1 MNDLSL
7 GATRDILIAAAQTV
21 IDNQDLLT
29 KADQAIG
36 DGDHGVGMSRGFKAF
51 RDAVAGH
58 HSDLAAMLKAGGQ
71 AIMMTSGGASGVIF
85 GTLFTGAAKS
95 VTGTTLDGNQ
105 FAIALAGGLDAVQ
118 ARGKAKPGN
127 KTMVDAL
134 TPAVQAAR
142 AAAKHAGALTE
153 VAVSAATA
161 AEKGLE
167 ETKGMVATT
176 GKSKSMGERSLGF
189 VDPGALTLSLFLR
202 SLARSVQ
209 SS

>member
-1 MNDLSL
+1 MTDLSL
-7 GATRDILIAAAQTV
+7 DATRDALIAAAQTV

-36 DGDHGVGMSRGFKAF
+36 DGDHGVGMSRGFRAF
-51 RDAVAGH
+51 REAVAGD
-58 HSDLAAMLKAGGQ
+58 HSDFAAMLKAGGQ

-85 GTLFTGAAKS
+85 GTFFTGAAKS
-95 VTGTTLDGNQ
+95 ISGTALDGDQ
-105 FAIALAGGLDAVQ
+105 LAAALAGGLNAVQ
-118 ARGKAKPGN
+118 ARGKAKPGD

-142 AAAKHAGALTE
+142 MVTERGGTLTE

-167 ETKGMVATT
+167 ETKAMVATT
-176 GKSKSMGERSLGF
+176 GKAKSMGERSLGF
-189 VDPGALTLSLFLR
+189 IDPGALTLCLFLR

-209 SS
+209 AS